1 MKKLSNFIIDSNSKL
16 IDAIYKIQ
24 QNKNREIIIVSKKK
38 VLGILS
44 EGDILRCILKGI
56 SLYSPISKHIN
67 KNFKFLKS
75 NNKKL
80 ALKYFAKYNFNII
93 PILNDKFELKDI
105 ITLSKILKKSK

>member
-1 MKKLSNFIIDSNSKL
+1 MKKISNFTIDSNSNL

-44 EGDILRCILKGI
+44 EGDILRCILKNI
-56 SLYSPISKHIN
+56 SLHSSISKHVN

-75 NNKKL
+75 NDTKL

-93 PILNDKFELKDI
+93 PILNDRFELKDI
-105 ITLSKILKKSK
+105 IILSKLLKKLK